1 MDLNFWMLIGA
12 YFLGS
17 IPFGLLVCRWVGG
30 IDVRTV
36 GSGNIGASNVS
47 RACGPAWGRVT
58 LILDAAKS
66 ALPVA
71 LVLEQSGEWAPA
83 VGLAAIVGH
92 CWPVWLGFR
101 GGKGV
106 ATTAGVMLVLA
117 PVSTLAAVLVWMG
130 VYGVSRVSALAS
142 LTACVALLAAVG
154 LHDPE
159 YMSLGVA
166 AVSIVLLRHREN
178 MGRLLSGREFR
189 SKL

>member
-1 MDLNFWMLIGA
+1 M
-12 YFLGS
+12 
-17 IPFGLLVCRWVGG
+17 
-30 IDVRTV
+30 
-36 GSGNIGASNVS
+36 
-47 RACGPAWGRVT
+47 
-58 LILDAAKS
+58 
-66 ALPVA
+66 
-71 LVLEQSGEWAPA
+71 
-83 VGLAAIVGH
+83 
-92 CWPVWLGFR
+92 
-101 GGKGV
+101 

-117 PVSTLAAVLVWMG
+117 PVSTLAAVLVWIG

-154 LHDPE
+154 LHDSE